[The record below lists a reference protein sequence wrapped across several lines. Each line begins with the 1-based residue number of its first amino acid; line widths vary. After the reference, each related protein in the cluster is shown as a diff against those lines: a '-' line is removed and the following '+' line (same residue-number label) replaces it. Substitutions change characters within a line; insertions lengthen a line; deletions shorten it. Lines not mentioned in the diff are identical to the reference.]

1 MATLRVHLLLGTALI
16 AATACAQQPV
26 RSDHIARMGM
36 STAAPNTPAATAATA
51 ASVHWASAFSPRL
64 LVFAYEQG
72 WRQVMMVGDK
82 QYFCRA
88 DVPSGSLLTEHRC
101 VTQSQLEFIRLLVE
115 QQQEQL
121 RKPIPSDRMD

>member
-1 MATLRVHLLLGTALI
+1 MATLRLHLLLGTALI
-16 AATACAQQPV
+16 AATGCAQQPV
-26 RSDHIARMGM
+26 RSDHIM
-36 STAAPNTPAATAATA
+36 STTAPNTTAATA
-51 ASVHWASAFSPRL
+51 VSVHWASAFPPRL

-72 WRQVMMVGDK
+72 WRQVVMVGDK

-101 VTQSQLEFIRLLVE
+101 VTQSQLEFIRLMVE

-121 RKPIPSDRMD
+121 RKPIPSDRMG